1 MELVGGW
8 FSHQVGV
15 MHACSTSLMGSV
27 IITSNDT
34 LIECVCSLIPQSYK
48 DFVDRQDTIRQ
59 EAWHMPGWD
68 ECVLRTGIVLMSLCV
83 CVCIYHCVVL

>member
-1 MELVGGW
+1 
-8 FSHQVGV
+8 
-15 MHACSTSLMGSV
+15 MGSV

-34 LIECVCSLIPQSYK
+34 LIECVCSLIPQGYK
-48 DFVDRQDTIRQ
+48 DFVDRQDTRQ

-83 CVCIYHCVVL
+83 CVYRCVVPLIRHMESKILVPTSYSPLQ